1 MARRPAPTTGKQR
14 LKLLYATQPEIE
26 PPTFVLFVN
35 DASLAPAAYRR
46 YLENS
51 LRAVFGFRG
60 AGIRLVFRS
69 RGEG

>member
-1 MARRPAPTTGKQR
+1 M
-14 LKLLYATQPEIE
+14 KLLYVTQPEVE

-35 DASLAPAAYRR
+35 DAELALPAYRR

-51 LRAVFGFRG
+51 LRAAFGFRG
-60 AGIRLVFRS
+60 AGIRLIFRS